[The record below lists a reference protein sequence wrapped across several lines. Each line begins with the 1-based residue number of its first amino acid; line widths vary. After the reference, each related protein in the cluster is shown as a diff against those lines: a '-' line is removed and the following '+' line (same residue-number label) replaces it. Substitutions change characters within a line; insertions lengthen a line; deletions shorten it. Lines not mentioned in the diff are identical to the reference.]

1 MFDRKKKTAPRK
13 KNENDLLQKNK
24 KTPARHG
31 IK

>member
-24 KTPARHG
+24 KLRLDMA
-31 IK
+31 